1 MRVWAAQ
8 DRRSL
13 SPTCGSSNS
22 AMASML
28 QQQIGFGGAAS
39 SVGLD
44 DKGGIADAGTKQLE
58 APMH

>member
-1 MRVWAAQ
+1 
-8 DRRSL
+8 
-13 SPTCGSSNS
+13 
-22 AMASML
+22 MASML